1 MQAKLERLQSLLS
14 ASESKEQQNEGER
27 SGMSVLTDVDKLLDE
42 CLSKSQIHEPL
53 KQEQI
58 PMDPDD
64 MESRSSNS
72 DQTSCS
78 PSITM
83 GSEKD
88 ISDPTT
94 PLDLND
100 KPSDNP
106 ILREHSVTSIAS
118 SDQLTINTKRIIQND
133 VLIRSETSVSA
144 SIRAENIVT
153 VDLLSKSEDNKT
165 NIPIKECI
173 ILHSTPKPMKKKVP
187 TAGTGEPI
195 IIKDEIDLT
204 GPTAILP
211 TDSCGSKAIPP
222 TASCTDHIKLD
233 DSGGFN
239 DLLGEFDNAEDFYGM
254 FDDLVE
260 SELST
265 GSMGTGRTVAEV
277 AEEVNITDHFD
288 PKILGELFT

>member
-1 MQAKLERLQSLLS
+1 
-14 ASESKEQQNEGER
+14 
-27 SGMSVLTDVDKLLDE
+27 
-42 CLSKSQIHEPL
+42 
-53 KQEQI
+53 
-58 PMDPDD
+58 MDPDD
-64 MESRSSNS
+64 MVSSNS
-72 DQTSCS
+72 DQT

-153 VDLLSKSEDNKT
+153 VDLISKPEDNKT
-165 NIPIKECI
+165 NIAIKECM

-187 TAGTGEPI
+187 TGEPI

-211 TDSCGSKAIPP
+211 TTDSCGNKTIPP
-222 TASCTDHIKLD
+222 TASCSTDRIQLD

-277 AEEVNITDHFD
+277 SEEVNITDHFD